1 MKTVVIRRA
10 QARQDDG
17 ADRIPLSQGVA
28 PQKGRQVKTLP
39 FHENVLNSVGAFPAH
54 VPGIRGKNGR
64 ILPAGQRASSRFQ
77 AAVEKIVEMPEL
89 PHSLERIF
97 HINAVLLH
105 KGGNGAGAGRAIL
118 QPTQQTGKNA
128 AFNQDM
134 QCRLPRS
141 SAVNPLHILL
151 PQYLLPFLPARIAVV
166 IAYVLHET
174 LECLPPLRLSSRKN
188 TLPPVSS
195 MQHGSFAPPH
205 RFPSLCPRHPVP
217 PRIQILRSMRHPVF
231 LPGHSNLAFQK
242 W

>member
-1 MKTVVIRRA
+1 
-10 QARQDDG
+10 
-17 ADRIPLSQGVA
+17 
-28 PQKGRQVKTLP
+28 
-39 FHENVLNSVGAFPAH
+39 
-54 VPGIRGKNGR
+54 
-64 ILPAGQRASSRFQ
+64 
-77 AAVEKIVEMPEL
+77 MPEL

-151 PQYLLPFLPARIAVV
+151 PRYLFPFLPARIAVV
-166 IAYVLHET
+166 IAYALHGTPRMSSVPPFVQPKEYP
-174 LECLPPLRLSSRKN
+174 CLPFPAWVLL
-188 TLPPVSS
+188 
-195 MQHGSFAPPH
+195 APPH
-205 RFPSLCPRHPVP
+205 RFPSLCPRHPVAP
-217 PRIQILRSMRHPVF
+217 KIPILRSMRHPVF
-231 LPGHSNLAFQK
+231 LPGHSDLAFQK

>member
-1 MKTVVIRRA
+1 MKTVVVRRA

-17 ADRIPLSQGVA
+17 ACRIPLGQGVA
-28 PQKGRQVKTLP
+28 PQQGRQVKTLP
-39 FHENVLNSVGAFPAH
+39 LHENVLNSVGAFPAH

-151 PQYLLPFLPARIAVV
+151 PRYLLPFLPARISVV
-166 IAYVLHET
+166 IAYALHGTPRMSSVPPFVQPKEYP
-174 LECLPPLRLSSRKN
+174 CLPFPACSMGASLLLTVSHPSVQGTLSR
-188 TLPPVSS
+188 
-195 MQHGSFAPPH
+195 
-205 RFPSLCPRHPVP
+205 
-217 PRIQILRSMRHPVF
+217 
-231 LPGHSNLAFQK
+231 PGFQYCEA
-242 W
+242 